1 MIAIVVDD
9 LGLSHESTAY
19 VRMMLTRYVDTK
31 IAPGDLVAIIRTA
44 GGVGTLQ
51 QFTTDR
57 RLLHA
62 AIDRV
67 RWSLQ
72 SRKGVAAFAAV
83 APASST
89 SLVTSVGQTVDELRT
104 EVSDGRHARR
114 PRVRA
119 ARHRRAAR
127 PQERGVRLGG
137 VRPRHP

>member
-1 MIAIVVDD
+1 MLAIVVDD

-67 RWSLQ
+67 R
-72 SRKGVAAFAAV
+72 
-83 APASST
+83 
-89 SLVTSVGQTVDELRT
+89 
-104 EVSDGRHARR
+104 
-114 PRVRA
+114 
-119 ARHRRAAR
+119 
-127 PQERGVRLGG
+127 
-137 VRPRHP
+137 